1 MKQQTLIGTKRQLA
15 VMLNL
20 SERRITDLVT
30 AKILPSRGPEGFDL
44 VASVRGYIGFLK
56 SEPGNL
62 KSERLRYAKV
72 KADLLGLQLEERT
85 GKLVLREA
93 VAKKLFE
100 LQRRNRDAIFN
111 IPARLSGIVAAESD
125 QEVDFQLLTWELNQA
140 MQKLST
146 Q

>member
-30 AKILPSRGPEGFDL
+30 AKILLPRGSEGFDL
-44 VASVRGYIGFLK
+44 VALVRGYIGFLK